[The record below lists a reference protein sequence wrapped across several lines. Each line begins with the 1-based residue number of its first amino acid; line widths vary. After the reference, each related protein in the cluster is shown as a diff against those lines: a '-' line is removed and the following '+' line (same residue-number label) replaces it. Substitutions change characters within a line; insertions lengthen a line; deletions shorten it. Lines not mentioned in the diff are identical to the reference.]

1 MRALVL
7 SGGTG
12 SRLRPITYTSAK
24 QLVPIA
30 NKPIL
35 FYGLESIARCGI
47 TEVGVVVGDTAKE
60 VMSALGDGSAFGLK
74 ITYIPQD
81 KPKGLAHA
89 VLISKEFLGADD
101 FVMYLGDNFILQ
113 GIEDFVEEFQR
124 NAGEINAQILLAKV
138 SDPERFGVAVLGED
152 GSVLRLV
159 EKPKVP
165 PSDLALVGVYI
176 FDREIHRA
184 VRAIRPSERGELEIT
199 DAIDWLIDD
208 GLKVKSAI
216 VEGYWK
222 DLGEPEALL
231 EGNRLALELISG
243 EILGSVSDDSFVQ
256 GRVNI
261 DVGAEVLGSVIRGPV
276 IVGEN
281 AKVVNSFIGPY
292 SSIGPNCVVEN
303 SEIDYSIVLK
313 DAVVKDVGR
322 LEGSIVGKG
331 ATVLR
336 RESKPAAL
344 RLIVGDNSRV
354 ELS

>member
-47 TEVGVVVGDTAKE
+47 REVGVVVGDTAAE
-60 VMSALGDGSAFGLK
+60 VMSSLGDGSSFGLN

-89 VLISKEFLGADD
+89 VLIAKTFLGDDD

-113 GIEDFVEEFQR
+113 GIEDFVEGFQR
-124 NAGEINAQILLAKV
+124 SAGNINAQILLAKV
-138 SDPERFGVAVLGED
+138 SDPERFGVAVLGDD

-184 VRAIRPSERGELEIT
+184 VNAIKPSARDELEIT

-208 GLKVKSAI
+208 GLRVKSSI

-231 EGNRLALELISG
+231 EGNRLALELLSG
-243 EILGSVSDDSFVQ
+243 EILGDVSIDSSVQ

-261 DVGAEVLGSVIRGPV
+261 EAGAKVIGSVIRGPV
-276 IVGEN
+276 IVGAN
-281 AKVVNSFIGPY
+281 AKVINSFIGPY
-292 SSIGPNCVVEN
+292 TSIGPNCVVEN
-303 SEIDYSIVLK
+303 SEIDYSIILK

-336 RESKPAAL
+336 RESKPSAL